1 MGGYYLENKSKNF
14 LEKMSTR
21 DYEGWRRYGK
31 WKKEQYENYQKQM
44 SDREIMDAK
53 HKSHKKVPV
62 VKNIDQMPDQKWH
75 RRISFIKS
83 GIRIVGYL
91 AIPINIPSAVAL
103 LVVSEAVGIIEELV

>member
-1 MGGYYLENKSKNF
+1 
-14 LEKMSTR
+14 MSTR

-44 SDREIMDAK
+44 SDREIMNAK
-53 HKSHKKVPV
+53 SGVNNPPKL
-62 VKNIDQMPDQKWH
+62 KNIDQMPDQKWH

-91 AIPINIPSAVAL
+91 AIPINIPAAVAL

>member
-44 SDREIMDAK
+44 SDREIMNAK
-53 HKSHKKVPV
+53 RGVKNPPQL
-62 VKNIDQMPDQKWH
+62 KNIDQMPDQKWH

-91 AIPINIPSAVAL
+91 AIPINIPAAVAL